1 MEVKSVFM
9 DLVEW
14 VKKWNVWKLE
24 SEAFKKPIELKIWYE
39 NKELQGINDKFKA
52 IDNDIN
58 LWNERFIKIC
68 DNLKER
74 EKAEK
79 KNQKSIM
86 DLSELIFRQDSKILE
101 QNEKINQ
108 LYDVVADLKTD
119 NDVMRWLILQLQE
132 NNKEITQKLT
142 KQPKVYHDKI
152 FISWNEN
159 VMLWLYDIP
168 DWDYLQILNIR
179 IWEHNEYCDN
189 KDEVLIDK
197 VHSEDWYTPMYSLYG
212 GTELD
217 TPTAMV
223 HFDLVL
229 IPL

>member
-1 MEVKSVFM
+1 MEVKSVYM

-39 NKELQGINDKFKA
+39 NKELQGINDKFKS

-68 DNLKER
+68 EDLKER
-74 EKAEK
+74 ENAEK

-101 QNEKINQ
+101 QKEELNQ
-108 LYDVVADLKTD
+108 LYKVIWDLKTT
-119 NDVMRWLILQLQE
+119 VGTLSGTILQLQE
-132 NNKEITQKLT
+132 KNKEFTQKLT
-142 KQPKVYHDKI
+142 KQPRVYHDKI

-159 VMLWLYDIP
+159 VMLGVYDIP

-179 IWEHNEYCDN
+179 IWEHNEYCEN

-197 VHSEDWYTPMYSLYG
+197 VHSQDGLTPVYRLYG

-223 HFDLVL
+223 YYDLVL